1 VRANFPNSK
10 RNPETLVRDPR
21 AAPSAAEKAQRRK
34 LQEEEGRLAW
44 EEYQRK
50 QKAIDE
56 NTARLRS
63 LRLAREEKGIG

>member
-10 RNPETLVRDPR
+10 RSPETLVRDPR

-44 EEYQRK
+44 AEYRRK
-50 QKAIDE
+50 QQAIDE
-56 NTARLRS
+56 NTSRLRA
-63 LRLAREEKGIG
+63 LRMAREQKGMG